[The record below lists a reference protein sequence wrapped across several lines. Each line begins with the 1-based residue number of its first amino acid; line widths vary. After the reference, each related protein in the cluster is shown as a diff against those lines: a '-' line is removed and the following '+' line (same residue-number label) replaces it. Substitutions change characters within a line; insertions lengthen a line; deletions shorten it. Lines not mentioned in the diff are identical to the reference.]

1 MSDEP
6 LARLG
11 SNNLDSALDIAMSEE
26 FLTGEDLTIDQIN
39 VIMSSL
45 GNAPFIQVEG
55 IINEIRKQVQPQLA
69 PEKAPP
75 E

>member
-1 MSDEP
+1 M
-6 LARLG
+6 RL
-11 SNNLDSALDIAMSEE
+11 E
-26 FLTGEDLTIDQIN
+26 LTIEQIN
-39 VIMSSL
+39 VIMSAL

-69 PEKAPP
+69 PAVEAPP

>member
-1 MSDEP
+1 MH
-6 LARLG
+6 L
-11 SNNLDSALDIAMSEE
+11 
-26 FLTGEDLTIDQIN
+26 DLTIDQIN
-39 VIMSSL
+39 VIMTSL

-69 PEKAPP
+69 PAPEAPP

>member
-1 MSDEP
+1 MQ
-6 LARLG
+6 L
-11 SNNLDSALDIAMSEE
+11 
-26 FLTGEDLTIDQIN
+26 DLTIDQIN

-45 GNAPFIQVEG
+45 GNAPFVQVEG

-69 PEKAPP
+69 PAPEAPP

>member
-1 MSDEP
+1 MQ
-6 LARLG
+6 L
-11 SNNLDSALDIAMSEE
+11 
-26 FLTGEDLTIDQIN
+26 DLTIDQIN
-39 VIMSSL
+39 VIMSAL

-69 PEKAPP
+69 PAEKAPP

>member
-1 MSDEP
+1 MT
-6 LARLG
+6 L
-11 SNNLDSALDIAMSEE
+11 
-26 FLTGEDLTIDQIN
+26 DLTIDQIN
-39 VIMSSL
+39 VIMQHL

-69 PEKAPP
+69 PTVEAPP

>member
-1 MSDEP
+1 M
-6 LARLG
+6 RL
-11 SNNLDSALDIAMSEE
+11 E
-26 FLTGEDLTIDQIN
+26 LTIEQIN
-39 VIMSSL
+39 LIMSSL

-69 PEKAPP
+69 PEPEAPP

>member
-1 MSDEP
+1 MRRE
-6 LARLG
+6 
-11 SNNLDSALDIAMSEE
+11 
-26 FLTGEDLTIDQIN
+26 LTIEQIN
-39 VIMSSL
+39 VIMSAL

-69 PEKAPP
+69 PAPEAPP

>member
-1 MSDEP
+1 MT
-6 LARLG
+6 L
-11 SNNLDSALDIAMSEE
+11 
-26 FLTGEDLTIDQIN
+26 DLTIDQIN
-39 VIMSSL
+39 VIMSAL

-69 PEKAPP
+69 PTVEAPP

>member
-1 MSDEP
+1 MQ
-6 LARLG
+6 L
-11 SNNLDSALDIAMSEE
+11 
-26 FLTGEDLTIDQIN
+26 DLTIDQIN
-39 VIMSSL
+39 LIMSSL

-69 PEKAPP
+69 PAVEAPP